1 MRKIHLVKEKA
12 FYASVLAIML
22 PVALQQAI
30 NMGVNMLDTMM
41 LGSFGE
47 VALSASSLA
56 NQFYNFFTIFNM
68 GIIGGSSV
76 LAAQYWGAEDLD
88 RVRETFSMAIR
99 LATGLALFFALV
111 TALFPR
117 QIMSIYTPEAEVIEQ
132 GVRYLRITVF
142 VYLLHGTSLVTAQL
156 MRSVGQARL
165 GLFVSIIA
173 FFVNVF
179 FNYVF
184 IFGKFGAP
192 RMEIAGAALGTLL
205 ARAAEFIVTF
215 VYVLKKDEKLGL
227 RIRHLMKS
235 PSKDFYRNYF
245 RLGAPVL
252 VSDGLLGLGGNI
264 VSIVMGHMGAAV
276 VASNSICM
284 VIERLFTVMIQG
296 ISNAS
301 SIITG
306 NTIGSGQVEKARR
319 QGETFYL
326 LSMVVGAIAAL
337 LVFVF
342 GPMTI
347 GLYNL
352 EAETVVVAREMMNAY
367 VLITFFQAI
376 QSIMTKGV
384 LRGGGDTK
392 FLMMADILFMWIVS
406 IPLGALAG
414 LVFHWPAWATLLC
427 LRADYIIKS
436 VWCVSR
442 LLSGKWI
449 HEADDLRRS
458 H

>member
-1 MRKIHLVKEKA
+1 
-12 FYASVLAIML
+12 ML

-30 NMGVNMLDTMM
+30 NMGGRYADTMM

-76 LAAQYWGAEDLD
+76 LAAQYWGAKDLD

-184 IFGKFGAP
+184 IFGQFGAP

-215 VYVLKKDEKLGL
+215 IYVLRLDESLGL
-227 RIRHLMKS
+227 RIKHLLKG
-235 PSKDFYRNYF
+235 PSKDF
-245 RLGAPVL
+245 
-252 VSDGLLGLGGNI
+252 
-264 VSIVMGHMGAAV
+264 
-276 VASNSICM
+276 
-284 VIERLFTVMIQG
+284 
-296 ISNAS
+296 
-301 SIITG
+301 
-306 NTIGSGQVEKARR
+306 
-319 QGETFYL
+319 
-326 LSMVVGAIAAL
+326 
-337 LVFVF
+337 
-342 GPMTI
+342 
-347 GLYNL
+347 
-352 EAETVVVAREMMNAY
+352 
-367 VLITFFQAI
+367 
-376 QSIMTKGV
+376 
-384 LRGGGDTK
+384 
-392 FLMMADILFMWIVS
+392 
-406 IPLGALAG
+406 
-414 LVFHWPAWATLLC
+414 
-427 LRADYIIKS
+427 
-436 VWCVSR
+436 
-442 LLSGKWI
+442 
-449 HEADDLRRS
+449 
-458 H
+458 